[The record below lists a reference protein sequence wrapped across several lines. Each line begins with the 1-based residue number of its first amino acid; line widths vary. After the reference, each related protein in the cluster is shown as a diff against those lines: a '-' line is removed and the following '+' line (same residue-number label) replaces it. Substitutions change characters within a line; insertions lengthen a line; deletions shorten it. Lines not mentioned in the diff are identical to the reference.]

1 MITFNNIGYMGR
13 LGNQMFQMAST
24 IGIARKLGYAP
35 AFPIENFHSESPYSH
50 TGCDLLE
57 CFDIPTSMLLNRN
70 QLDIK
75 FVYHENEFTYD
86 PRTLEIPDYTDVN
99 GYLQTEKYFAEIQDE
114 IRRIFTFKKHIQEA
128 ANSIVRETDNAV
140 SIHVRRGDYVASP
153 DHHPTQSSDYYKKAI
168 SEFDVDSIF
177 YIFSDDIEWC
187 KEVFIGD
194 KFRFIESGS
203 PYVDMCIMTKL
214 KNHIIANSSFSWW
227 GSWLSGENS
236 KVVSPSN
243 WFGLAMNKNSS
254 DIHCKNW
261 KII

>member
-1 MITFNNIGYMGR
+1 MGR

-75 FVYHENEFTYD
+75 FVYYENEFTYD
-86 PRTLEIPDYTDVN
+86 PRTLEIPDSTDIS
-99 GYLQTEKYFAEIQDE
+99 GYLQTEKYFTEIQDE
-114 IRRIFTFKKHIQEA
+114 IRSIFTFKKHIQEA
-128 ANSIVRETDNAV
+128 ANSIINKTDNAV
-140 SIHVRRGDYVASP
+140 SIHIRRGDYVASP
-153 DHHPTQSSDYYKKAI
+153 DHHPTQNSDYYNKAI
-168 SEFDVDSIF
+168 SEFGENSIF

-187 KEVFIGD
+187 KGVFVGNN
-194 KFRFIESGS
+194 FRFIESGS

-214 KNHIIANSSFSWW
+214 NGHIIANSSFSWW
-227 GSWLSGENS
+227 GAWLSAS
-236 KVVSPSN
+236 KLTIAPSI
-243 WFGLAMNKNSS
+243 WFGPAIGKNHK
-254 DIHCKNW
+254 DVYCKNW
-261 KII
+261 KIL

>member
-1 MITFNNIGYMGR
+1 MGR

-86 PRTLEIPDYTDVN
+86 PRTLEIPDSTDIN
-99 GYLQTEKYFAEIQDE
+99 GYLQTEKYFTEIQDE
-114 IRRIFTFKKHIQEA
+114 IRSIFTFKKHIQEE
-128 ANSIVRETDNAV
+128 ANSVIKKTDNAV
-140 SIHVRRGDYVASP
+140 SIHIRRGDYVASP
-153 DHHPTQSSDYYKKAI
+153 DHHPTQNSDYYKKAI
-168 SEFDVDSIF
+168 SEFDDNSIF
-177 YIFSDDIEWC
+177 YIFSDDIAWC
-187 KEVFIGD
+187 KGVFVGNN
-194 KFRFIESGS
+194 FRFIESGS

-214 KNHIIANSSFSWW
+214 NNHIIANSSFSWW
-227 GSWLSGENS
+227 GAWLSAS
-236 KVVSPSN
+236 KLTIAPSK
-243 WFGLAMNKNSS
+243 WFGPAIDKNHR
-254 DIHCKNW
+254 DVYCKNW
-261 KII
+261 KIL